1 MSDNI
6 NGRTPEGKK
15 YLCAAWPM
23 LDYCPFC
30 GGENIT
36 IRYGASGYTSNVYY
50 PNETGFVVCLKCGAR
65 TLKTRYAKNAVKK
78 WNARKESSTSER

>member
-1 MSDNI
+1 MADNI
-6 NGRTPEGKK
+6 NSRTPEGKK
-15 YLCAAWPM
+15 YLCAAWPR

-65 TLKTRYAKNAVKK
+65 TLKTSYAKNAVKK